1 MDRNGDGVVTFEE
14 FLETCQQVGHLGGLR
29 CHLLLLIPRPRPLQR
44 DVPMGLGG
52 EEAAPFISRGLGDRK
67 AQVPAG
73 GLGAATCP
81 SRPSQDEDIMSSMQ
95 IFENTI

>member
-1 MDRNGDGVVTFEE
+1 MPAGG
-14 FLETCQQVGHLGGLR
+14 GHLGGFGATSSSSPPALVPSKGTSLWVWGER
-29 CHLLLLIPRPRPLQR
+29 RLHPL
-44 DVPMGLGG
+44 GLGG
-52 EEAAPFISRGLGDRK
+52 VGGTDTK

-73 GLGAATCP
+73 GLGAATRP